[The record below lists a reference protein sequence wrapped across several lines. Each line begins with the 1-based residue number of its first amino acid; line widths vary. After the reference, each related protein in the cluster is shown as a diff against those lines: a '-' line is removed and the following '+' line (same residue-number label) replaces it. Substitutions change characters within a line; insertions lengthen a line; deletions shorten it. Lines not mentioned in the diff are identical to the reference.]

1 MIFNDVLFS
10 KTPYEQALKYLKQL
24 SDNSFFKHDQLNK
37 YLFYIKVKMNKIDKK
52 TPVKGYLNNQI
63 IKFNK
68 KEAINHIK
76 RHLDE
81 NNKKLKHA
89 IFLDEVNISKLYG
102 MIEKDLNDLMPHSFN
117 ICDKYIYDTGIDVGI
132 INNEKTSF
140 VKVSAVCNTNN
151 IITMYPI
158 SPVPYYKNNE
168 NNKIRKRK

>member
-1 MIFNDVLFS
+1 
-10 KTPYEQALKYLKQL
+10 
-24 SDNSFFKHDQLNK
+24 
-37 YLFYIKVKMNKIDKK
+37 MNKIDKK
-52 TPVKGYLNNQI
+52 TRVKGYLNNQI

-81 NNKKLKHA
+81 NSKKIKHG

-102 MIEKDLNDLMPHSFN
+102 MIEKDLNNLLPHSFN

-140 VKVSAVCNTNN
+140 VKVSAICNTNN
-151 IITMYPI
+151 IITIYPI
-158 SPVPYYKNNE
+158 SPVSYYKNNE
-168 NNKIRKRK
+168 KNKIRKAK